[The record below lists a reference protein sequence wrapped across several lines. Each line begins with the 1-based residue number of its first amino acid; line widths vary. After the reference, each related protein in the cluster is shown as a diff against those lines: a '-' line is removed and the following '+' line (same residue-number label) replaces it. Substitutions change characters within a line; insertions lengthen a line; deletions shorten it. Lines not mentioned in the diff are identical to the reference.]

1 MKYSNIK
8 FSQLFQY
15 REMNKVYLVR
25 LPGEASQAQC
35 KEPFGDVVWDVNWL
49 WTSESQKDL

>member
-35 KEPFGDVVWDVNWL
+35 KEPFGDVV
-49 WTSESQKDL
+49 